1 MAHSTASPVRVDRPP
16 AAQQERHPVRSG
28 RWLLLAA
35 ALSALVWAGYRRT
48 PCGSEVGAAFSHA
61 TDRKREIAD
70 KPGFRVATFNIHGGE
85 GRDGRLD
92 LQRTAECL
100 RGADLVALNEVY
112 GRNFWEHADQ
122 AEILGR
128 ETNLDW
134 LFAPS
139 EHRWGHDHFG
149 NAALTSLAVQSWQ
162 RLPLPRDY
170 GHSCRNLLLAAFSH
184 RGRTVRVVIT
194 HLDRSHDRDRGR
206 QLQLAANLF
215 LGLAEPAILM
225 GDMNTTADEP
235 AMKRLLSAPGVGDP
249 LAEVMGEATPRRI
262 DWILTRGLETLDA
275 GLIDTRASDHPCVW
289 ADLRLP
295 GDETPQAR

>member
-1 MAHSTASPVRVDRPP
+1 MSHSTASPVRIDHPP
-16 AAQQERHPVRSG
+16 AVRHERHPVRG
-28 RWLLLAA
+28 FRWLLVATS
-35 ALSALVWAGYRRT
+35 LSALVWAGYRRT
-48 PCGSEVGAAFSHA
+48 PCGSEVGTAFSHA
-61 TDRKREIAD
+61 EGRSLVDVDIAS
-70 KPGFRVATFNIHGGE
+70 FRAATFNIHGGE

-92 LQRTAECL
+92 LQRTAECF

-112 GRNFWEHADQ
+112 GRHFWEDADQ

-162 RLPLPRDY
+162 RFPLPRNY

-194 HLDRSHDRDRGR
+194 HLDRSHDRDRER
-206 QLQLAANLF
+206 QLQLASDLF
-215 LGLAEPAILM
+215 LGLDEPAILM
-225 GDMNTTADEP
+225 GDMNTMADEP
-235 AMKRLLSAPGVGDP
+235 AMKRLLAAPGVGDP
-249 LAEVMGEATPRRI
+249 LAEVMGQATPRRI

-275 GLIDTRASDHPCVW
+275 GLIDTGASDHPCIW
-289 ADLRLP
+289 ADLQLP
-295 GDETPQAR
+295 GDETP